1 VHGTELWNWFRDNSR
16 NDLGP
21 WIRGPRITGD
31 HDTVAG
37 AGCIIQSDYGTGPH
51 RNFEVVVPLHL
62 NDGAIELRH
71 FFHDNRDV
79 RLLWIKTQFITQSC
93 AGLGGIIQSSFDS
106 PMHGNFEVVVEE
118 CRGAVVHYW
127 HPNLHV
133 EESWIRTDCFDTLQ
147 PHPRLANRAQKIVQL
162 TGEFDRE
169 GWDGTGTPKF
179 AFNRTESRFGII
191 GTDLGA
197 SFAHQDRLYFLFGD
211 TWRVGHG
218 IPNDDLGSIAFCT
231 DKTADAGLGLTFLSR
246 PPLVPGIAQGGFDV
260 PLDGASANGRMYVFF
275 STDAPQAGIYSLMGR
290 SILARSD
297 DGLSFTLLYEASRYK
312 FVNVS
317 TMIVDAAEHGLPG
330 TGPQLASSAAVATVP
345 GTSTLRLSR
354 SLKLLNRAVSC
365 FTRVGSADRNGARP
379 RTTLCRSSARGA
391 LASCRSAGIRYW
403 APGPVFITPTGRQT
417 DHRSAV

>member
-1 VHGTELWNWFRDNSR
+1 
-16 NDLGP
+16 
-21 WIRGPRITGD
+21 
-31 HDTVAG
+31 
-37 AGCIIQSDYGTGPH
+37 
-51 RNFEVVVPLHL
+51 
-62 NDGAIELRH
+62 
-71 FFHDNRDV
+71 
-79 RLLWIKTQFITQSC
+79 
-93 AGLGGIIQSSFDS
+93 
-106 PMHGNFEVVVEE
+106 M
-118 CRGAVVHYW
+118 
-127 HPNLHV
+127 
-133 EESWIRTDCFDTLQ
+133 
-147 PHPRLANRAQKIVQL
+147 
-162 TGEFDRE
+162 
-169 GWDGTGTPKF
+169 
-179 AFNRTESRFGII
+179 
-191 GTDLGA
+191 
-197 SFAHQDRLYFLFGD
+197 FGD

-297 DGLSFTLLYEASRYK
+297 DGLSFTLLYEVSRYK